1 MLTVLLAKPYFVMY
15 YSILN
20 LLRVLRLMEYKLI
33 FGYVCY
39 RESLAGAISDEYTK
53 AAERS
58 VEENIVRKVCAADG
72 TVARINSKQLEPRDD
87 R

>member
-1 MLTVLLAKPYFVMY
+1 
-15 YSILN
+15 
-20 LLRVLRLMEYKLI
+20 MEYKLT

-39 RESLAGAISDEYTK
+39 REIYCLHQFVSLAGAISDEYTK

-58 VEENIVRKVCAADG
+58 FEENIVWKVCAADG
-72 TVARINSKQLEPRDD
+72 AGARINSKQLESRDD